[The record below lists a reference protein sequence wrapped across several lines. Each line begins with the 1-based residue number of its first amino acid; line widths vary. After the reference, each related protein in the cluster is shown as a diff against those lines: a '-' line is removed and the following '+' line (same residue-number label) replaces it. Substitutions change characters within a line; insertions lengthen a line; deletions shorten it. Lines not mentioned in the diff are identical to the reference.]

1 MVEIMGDP
9 DCEWCKGE
17 GCVRTSDDD
26 GEIYW
31 TGCICINQRPETDPF
46 IDDLID
52 SAGALK

>member
-1 MVEIMGDP
+1 MAEIMGDP